1 MTNGD
6 LDGRIALV
14 TGGGRGVGRAISLA
28 LAAGGADIA
37 VNYRRDEDSAAATV
51 AEIEAMGRRA
61 LAVQASI
68 DAPDAD
74 AEMVE
79 RVAGELGPISILVNN
94 AGLASRGNAVADT
107 DPAETARLLA
117 THAVGP
123 HHLCR
128 LVLPHMRT
136 ADRGDIVFISSVA
149 TDHHAANGAP
159 YNMGKAAMEA
169 LASTLSKEEQ
179 RHGIRVNTVAP
190 GLVETEMGRRLAKAG
205 GADIAD
211 LHAHY
216 PFGRVCQPE
225 DVAAVVRFLV
235 GDQGSYVSGVRIRV
249 DGGGQ
254 QLVRPRGDT

>member
-1 MTNGD
+1 MSNAA
-6 LDGRIALV
+6 LEGRVALV

-28 LAAGGADIA
+28 LAGAGADVA
-37 VNYRRDEDSAAATV
+37 VNYRRDEESATSTV
-51 AEIEAMGRRA
+51 AEIEGMGRRSV
-61 LAVQASI
+61 AVQASI
-68 DAPDAD
+68 DD
-74 AEMVE
+74 AEADEQMVE

-94 AGLASRGNAVADT
+94 AGLASRGQSVADT
-107 DPAETARLLA
+107 DPAEAARLLA

-136 ADRGDIVFISSVA
+136 CDRGDIVFISSVA

-169 LASTLSKEEQ
+169 LASTLAKEEQ

-205 GADIAD
+205 GADIED

-225 DVAAVVRFLV
+225 DVAAVVSFLV
-235 GDQGSYVSGVRIRV
+235 GEQGSYVSGVRIRV

-254 QLVRPRGDT
+254 QMIRPPR